1 MTGAIVTG
9 VEQVKARADA
19 LGGNIQKATGE
30 GLYKWSNV
38 MMGHSHDE
46 SPYQTRDMIRTGK
59 VNSPTYTRN
68 AVSVRSGY
76 NIVYARRQ
84 HEEMSYR
91 HPHGKAK
98 FLIDPFLRD
107 KPKINPTV
115 QETIQD
121 LIRSVCK

>member
-1 MTGAIVTG
+1 MTATVTG
-9 VEQVKARADA
+9 VDKVKARVEA
-19 LGGNIQKATGE
+19 LDGNIVRATGE

-46 SPYQTRDMIRTGK
+46 SPYETRAMIRTGK
-59 VNSPTYTRN
+59 VNDPTYTRTT
-68 AVSVRSGY
+68 VSVRSGY

-107 KPKINPTV
+107 KPNLNPTV
-115 QETIQD
+115 QGTIRD
-121 LIRSVCK
+121 LIRSVTI